1 MACGGNL
8 CGRFAIRHRPAK
20 KVTLTDQPAYQ
31 PPPNGWR
38 TFLIVWGTQSVS
50 VFGSAMTLFAM
61 NIWLTQTLYPNPDQ
75 KPQLAA
81 ALAAINLAFAIPV
94 VFGAPL
100 AGAWVDRHDR
110 KRTMIVADFLNGALS
125 VLLAAL
131 VLTGS
136 LQLWML
142 LTIVVLVAFLSAFH
156 GAAFDT
162 SYAMLVP
169 AERLPRANG
178 LMQTIWAL
186 SGILAPAVAAALIAV
201 PALARNGTLTGPI
214 GAALSGLSNGA
225 ALPILLDAVTFFL
238 AAVTL
243 IFLFIPSPQRFDLV
257 GADGQVKQSVWADI
271 RTGGLYIWHR
281 RPLLWLLGTFAV
293 ANLAS
298 GPLGVVQPLVVKFN
312 LAANWE
318 ALGFQYET
326 ALALLGTVTA
336 IGGVVGGLFITAW
349 GGLKAR
355 RVYGVIVP
363 LIIAGVA
370 QVGFGLSQWL
380 YFSALMVFIFD
391 FMTPIMNAHS
401 QTIWQT
407 QTPHELQGRVFAVRR
422 LIAQFTWPM
431 SAALA
436 GWAAGR
442 FDPGLVVAALGAV
455 LVIFCVGQLFNP
467 YLLNVENKAM
477 LDEMAA
483 RAVGE
488 A

>member
-1 MACGGNL
+1 L
-8 CGRFAIRHRPAK
+8 P
-20 KVTLTDQPAYQ
+20 DQPAYQ

-125 VLLAAL
+125 VFLAAL
-131 VLTGS
+131 VLSGG

-142 LTIVVLVAFLSAFH
+142 LTIVALVAFLSAFH

-162 SYAMLVP
+162 SYAMLVSE
-169 AERLPRANG
+169 ERLPRANG
-178 LMQTIWAL
+178 MMQTMWAL
-186 SGILAPAVAAALIAV
+186 AGIMAPAIAAMLIAL
-201 PALARNGTLTGPI
+201 PALARNGTLGGPLSATL
-214 GAALSGLSNGA
+214 GALSNGA
-225 ALPILLDAVTFFL
+225 ALPILVDAITFFL
-238 AAVTL
+238 AAITL
-243 IFLFIPSPQRFDLV
+243 IFLFVPSPKRTDLV
-257 GADGQVKQSVWADI
+257 GADGQTKKSMWSDIKQ
-271 RTGGLYIWHR
+271 GGLYIWHR
-281 RPLLWLLGTFAV
+281 RPLLWLLGTFTV
-293 ANLAS
+293 ANLVS
-298 GPLGVVQPLVVKFN
+298 GPLGVFQPLLVKFN
-312 LAANWE
+312 LAANWM

-336 IGGVVGGLFITAW
+336 VGGVVGGIFITAW
-349 GGLKAR
+349 GGLKAK
-355 RVYGVIVP
+355 RVYGVVVP

-370 QVGFGLSQWL
+370 QVGFGLSKWL

-391 FMTPIMNAHS
+391 FMNPILNAHS

-407 QTPHELQGRVFAVRR
+407 QTPRELQGRVFAVRR
-422 LIAQFTWPM
+422 LIAQFTWPI

-436 GWAAGR
+436 GWAGGK
-442 FDPGLVVAALGAV
+442 FDPGMVVAVLGAV
-455 LVIFCVGQLFNP
+455 LVVFCVAQLFNP
-467 YLLNVENKAM
+467 YLLNVENKEM

>member
-1 MACGGNL
+1 LSESA
-8 CGRFAIRHRPAK
+8 AS
-20 KVTLTDQPAYQ
+20 YQ

-38 TFLIVWGTQSVS
+38 TFLIVWGTQSIS
-50 VFGSAMTLFAM
+50 VFGSAMMLFAM

-81 ALAAINLAFAIPV
+81 ALAAINLAFAIPI

-110 KRTMIVADFLNGALS
+110 KRTMIVTDFCNGALS
-125 VLLAAL
+125 LLLAAL
-131 VLTGS
+131 VLSGG

-142 LTIVVLVAFLSAFH
+142 LVFVALVAFLSAFH

-178 LMQTIWAL
+178 MMQTIWAL
-186 SGILAPAVAAALIAV
+186 SGILAPAVAATLIAV
-201 PALARNGTLTGPI
+201 PALAHNGSLTGPLSD
-214 GAALSGLSNGA
+214 ALNGLSNGA
-225 ALPILLDAVTFFL
+225 ALPILIDAITFFL

-243 IFLFIPSPQRFDLV
+243 LFLFVPSPRRTDLV
-257 GADGQVKQSVWADI
+257 GADGRVKKSVLADI
-271 RTGGLYIWHR
+271 KIGGLYIWHR

-293 ANLAS
+293 ANLVS
-298 GPLGVVQPLVVKFN
+298 GPLGIVQPLLVKFN
-312 LAANWE
+312 LAVSWQ

-326 ALALLGTVTA
+326 ALALLGTITA

-355 RVYGVIVP
+355 RVYGVVVP

-370 QVGFGLSQWL
+370 QVAFGLSHWL
-380 YFSALMVFIFD
+380 YFSAVMIFIIEG
-391 FMTPIMNAHS
+391 MTPIMNAHS
-401 QTIWQT
+401 QTIWQM
-407 QTPHELQGRVFAVRR
+407 QTPRELQGRVFAVRR
-422 LIAQFTWPM
+422 LIAQFTWPI

-442 FDPGLVVAALGAV
+442 FDPGMVVAVLGAV

-467 YLLNVENKAM
+467 NLLNVENKEM
-477 LDEMAA
+477 LDDIAA